1 MEFLQKKKKQ
11 NKAVPQNITT
21 SIKKSA
27 PQTTIIKKNKPQTTL
42 NNEIHTLTKGR
53 NLKLNLHLIVIFNFL
68 LFI

>member
-42 NNEIHTLTKGR
+42 NNEIHTL
-53 NLKLNLHLIVIFNFL
+53 IVIFNFL